1 MIRQV
6 FMAHLR
12 RLVLAIWPT
21 LYHCSVFTLM
31 TSCSSKIVT
40 DRRRSSGFSQEVCFS
55 HKDRQLFSSSNDP
68 EIIALTKGSYN
79 AAVPFRVLK

>member
-40 DRRRSSGFSQEVCFS
+40 DRRRSSGFSQGNGLS
-55 HKDRQLFSSSNDP
+55 GSDR
-68 EIIALTKGSYN
+68 
-79 AAVPFRVLK
+79 